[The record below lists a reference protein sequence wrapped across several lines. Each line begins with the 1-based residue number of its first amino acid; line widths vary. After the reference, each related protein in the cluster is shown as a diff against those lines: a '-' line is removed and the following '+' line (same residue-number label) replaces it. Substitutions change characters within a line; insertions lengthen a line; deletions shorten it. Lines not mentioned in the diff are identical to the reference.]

1 MAKSTKPGGSYE
13 CNPYSLKHNG
23 QKLGSQGTPT
33 PNKFSLSKSGKKPA

>member
-23 QKLGSQGTPT
+23 QKLGSQGVPT
-33 PNKFSLSKSGKKPA
+33 PNANSWSKSSLKPK